1 MNQAAYWRY
10 AVPIVLLAIIAG
22 LHLRMHPLSRRL
34 LTPPPTGFVAVTM
47 VTVIG
52 VALFAGYM
60 LAKDIRSRLVRRL
73 TLIAV
78 MALSIYAG
86 GEDARGL
93 YALSAFNGQDTV
105 ASEPWMTLGGRGD
118 TITLTSLHRRKTIS
132 VRASPDAV
140 AAVRPGRC
148 VSIAVERSASGA
160 ERVAASQPAIQAS
173 DISSC

>member
-1 MNQAAYWRY
+1 MNKAAYWRY
-10 AVPIVLLAIIAG
+10 AVPIVLLAILAG
-22 LHLRMHPLSRRL
+22 LYLKMHPLSQRL
-34 LTPPPTGFVAVTM
+34 LTPPPGGFVALTM
-47 VTVIG
+47 ATVMG
-52 VALFAGYM
+52 AALFAGYM
-60 LAKDIRSRLVRRL
+60 LAKDIPSRLVRRL

-105 ASEPWMTLGGRGD
+105 ASERWMTLRGRGD
-118 TITLTSLHRRKTIS
+118 TISLTSLQRRKTIS

-140 AAVRPGRC
+140 AAARPGRC
-148 VSIAVERSASGA
+148 VSITVERSASGA
-160 ERVAASQPAIQAS
+160 ERVVTLQPEIQAG